1 MATASLAK
9 IVIAGSVAAFVTTAW
24 LATSGGV
31 SARADNEN
39 GRNGD
44 AGSAKD
50 AAAPPVPACVQVTS
64 EARYVPFGY
73 NHVVTLRN
81 GCARAVSCTVS
92 TDVNPKPSTND
103 VPSGQTVEL
112 VTYYVSPS
120 QTFTASVNCAL
131 R

>member
-1 MATASLAK
+1 MATPFLGK
-9 IVIAGSVAAFVTTAW
+9 LVFTGSTAALVA
-24 LATSGGV
+24 LATLSSAV
-31 SARADNEN
+31 SAQADD
-39 GRNGD
+39 GSRGNGD
-44 AGSAKD
+44 AGAAKD
-50 AAAPPVPACVQVTS
+50 AGPPVPACVQVTS

-81 GCARAVSCTVS
+81 GCSRPASCTVS
-92 TDVNPKPSTND
+92 TDVNPKPGTTD

-120 QTFTASVNCAL
+120 QAFTASVNCAL